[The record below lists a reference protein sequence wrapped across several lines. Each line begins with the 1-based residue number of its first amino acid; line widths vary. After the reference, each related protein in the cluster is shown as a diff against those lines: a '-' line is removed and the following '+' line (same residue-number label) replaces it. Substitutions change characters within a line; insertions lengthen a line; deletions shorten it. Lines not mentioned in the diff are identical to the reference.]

1 METSRKDVGIA
12 IRSALIDKGTKQKF
26 SLFALV
32 ILSIVFI
39 YIETI
44 EAKPFNYFRSF
55 IKDTIYRG
63 SLAVS
68 APFKVFDNFTDHIN
82 KHLNLYSNYSELKEE
97 NNKLK
102 NNISKSDFLELEN
115 TQLRKLIDEQ
125 IASPSNLVSARV
137 MIDKQSPYLN
147 SFIINIG
154 SNKNVKNGMA
164 VLDGK
169 NFIGRIVDVNF
180 FSSRVLLVSD
190 LNSKIPVIIE
200 PSGHHAILSGHGT
213 NKPTLEY
220 LPEKHTIHNGD
231 KVYTSGKEGIFSPGI
246 PIGEVII
253 EKNFRSITEFPF
265 NEIKKSKKSGISS
278 KNLNLI
284 CL

>member
-1 METSRKDVGIA
+1 MDTSREDVGIA
-12 IRSALIDKGTKQKF
+12 IRSAFIAKGTKQKF

-32 ILSIVFI
+32 VLSII
-39 YIETI
+39 LISIETI

-63 SLAVS
+63 SLVVS
-68 APFKVFDNFTDHIN
+68 APFKVFDNFTDYID
-82 KHLNLYSNYSELKEE
+82 KHLNLYNNYDELKKE

-102 NNISKSDFLELEN
+102 NNISESDFLEFEN
-115 TQLRKLIDEQ
+115 AQLRKLIEEQ
-125 IASPSNLVSARV
+125 ASSFSDLLSARV

-154 SNKNVKNGMA
+154 SNKNIKNGMA

-169 NFIGRIVDVNF
+169 NFVGRIVDVNF

-213 NKPTLEY
+213 NKPILEY
-220 LPEKHTIHNGD
+220 LPENYTIQDGD

-246 PIGEVII
+246 PIGEIKI
-253 EKNFRSITEFPF
+253 EKDVIKTSLFSDLSQITFINITLGELDS
-265 NEIKKSKKSGISS
+265 NK
-278 KNLNLI
+278 
-284 CL
+284 

>member
-1 METSRKDVGIA
+1 MDTSREDVGIA
-12 IRSALIDKGTKQKF
+12 IRSAFIAKGTKQKF

-32 ILSIVFI
+32 VLSIVLI
-39 YIETI
+39 SIETI

-68 APFKVFDNFTDHIN
+68 APFKVFDNFAGYID
-82 KHLNLYSNYSELKEE
+82 KHLNLYSNYDELKKE

-102 NNISKSDFLELEN
+102 NNISESDFLEFEN
-115 TQLRKLIDEQ
+115 AQLRKLIEEQ
-125 IASPSNLVSARV
+125 VSSSSDLLSARV

-154 SNKNVKNGMA
+154 SNKNIKNGMA

-169 NFIGRIVDVNF
+169 NFVGRIVDVNF

-200 PSGHHAILSGHGT
+200 PSGHHAILSGNGT
-213 NKPTLEY
+213 NKPILEY
-220 LPEKHTIHNGD
+220 LPENYTIQDGD

-246 PIGEVII
+246 PIGEIII
-253 EKNFRSITEFPF
+253 EKDVVKTSLFSDLSQITFV
-265 NEIKKSKKSGISS
+265 NIKLGK
-278 KNLNLI
+278 LNSNK
-284 CL
+284 